1 MTDDLADLQDGGLD
15 ADESADECGPAAEG
29 ILRCLQ
35 MLADEAT
42 ALRLPHTLEALH
54 RAMAACA
61 VEAAE
66 IAQGRRDPMGAGRPT
81 AATLH

>member
-1 MTDDLADLQDGGLD
+1 MTDEQPDLPDLLELPTDG
-15 ADESADECGPAAEG
+15 DERLPVAAS

-35 MLADEAT
+35 MLADEAA
-42 ALRLPHTLEALH
+42 ALRLPLTLEGLR

-66 IAQGRRDPMGAGRPT
+66 VADGTSDVSTPARPPG
-81 AATLH
+81 ATLH